1 MSRPKTQLQRM
12 TCAEGSG
19 RQPPK
24 CDHCLHEKFTN
35 YSTLLLT
42 PLECPYENFSPYR
55 IFSVYLP
62 LADGGESVRISTL
75 NPEIGGP
82 KEGKF

>member
-1 MSRPKTQLQRM
+1 M
-12 TCAEGSG
+12 TYAEGSG

-24 CDHCLHEKFTN
+24 CDHSFLDKFTN
-35 YSTLLLT
+35 YSTLPLT
-42 PLECPYENFSPYR
+42 PLECPYENFPRYR

-62 LADGGESVRISTL
+62 LAAGGESVRISTP

-82 KEGKF
+82 KYGKI